1 MKTLIT
7 PSQAVALAFAD
18 GEYLAPEVI
27 TDADI
32 AAAGHRY
39 IEPVAGS
46 ALCEALVAGRY
57 PDLLADYVAP
67 ALAMAVRTMVQRAL
81 NVRTGQMGLSVPD
94 CSGSQTA
101 VQSATAE
108 LQRSIVARRRALLAR
123 LSDHLAEYG
132 AEFPEYDASHDAMKH
147 CTIDGGIVQIH

>member
-7 PSQAVALAFAD
+7 PALAVARAFAD
-18 GEYLAPEVI
+18 GEYLAPEAI
-27 TDADI
+27 MDSDI
-32 AAAGHRY
+32 AAATHRY

-46 ALCEALVAGRY
+46 ALCGALAAGRY
-57 PDLLADYVAP
+57 PALLADYVAP

-81 NVRTGQMGLSVPD
+81 NVRTGQMGLTVPN

-101 VQSATAE
+101 VQSAAAE
-108 LQRSIVARRRALLAR
+108 LQRSLVRRRRALLAR
-123 LSDHLAEYG
+123 LSDHLAAHA
-132 AEFPEYDASHDAMKH
+132 AEFPEYDASRDAMKH

>member
-18 GEYLAPEVI
+18 GEYLAPEAI
-27 TDADI
+27 TEADI
-32 AAAGHRY
+32 AAAEHRY

-46 ALCEALVAGRY
+46 ALCEALAAGIY
-57 PDLLADYVAP
+57 PALLADYVAP

-101 VQSATAE
+101 VQSAAAE
-108 LQRSIVARRRALLAR
+108 LQRSIVARRRVC
-123 LSDHLAEYG
+123 
-132 AEFPEYDASHDAMKH
+132 SHDCPTTLPSMEPNFPN
-147 CTIDGGIVQIH
+147 TMRRTTP